1 MHHSTLTT
9 IQANGRAHHR
19 LILDRDQVPGL
30 GKVVS
35 LDPTRMGLRIRIRV
49 GVAPEVVKKKVV
61 VQNRTNR

>member
-19 LILDRDQVPGL
+19 QIQVLVRGL

-35 LDPTRMGLRIRIRV
+35 QDPTRMGRQIRV
-49 GVAPEVVKKKVV
+49 AQAPAVVKKKVIA
-61 VQNRTNR
+61 QNSPKKDKR

>member
-19 LILDRDQVPGL
+19 QIQVRGL

-35 LDPTRMGLRIRIRV
+35 QDPTRMGRQIQ
-49 GVAPEVVKKKVV
+49 VAVAKKKVIA
-61 VQNRTNR
+61 QNRTNR

>member
-19 LILDRDQVPGL
+19 QILALAL

-35 LDPTRMGLRIRIRV
+35 LGQTLMGRQIRV
-49 GVAPEVVKKKVV
+49 AQAPAVVKKKVIA
-61 VQNRTNR
+61 QNLS